1 MHFVVIFL
9 AIIWG
14 IMSFGKEKMNS
25 ATIADAYRM
34 GRNEAAEKYHIPP
47 HLVAQLDKEK
57 YQRYDE
63 TTVCNIKREAEIFDE
78 TWDELNM
85 GNCSTYLIRFQKG
98 WHIHH
103 MGVIS
108 PEPPNISRKE
118 ALEKGY
124 TMEEYEKVEKLY
136 ARHEEKCNAEGFL
149 TYYQKRSYH
158 WYKDQVYQRETQ
170 KRIIK

>member
-14 IMSFGKEKMNS
+14 LMSFGKEKMNS

-57 YQRYDE
+57 YNWYDE
-63 TTVCNIKREAEIFDE
+63 IKVCNIKREEEIFNE
-78 TWDELNM
+78 TWDELNI
-85 GNCSTYLIRFQKG
+85 GSLPLLLIRFDKG
-98 WHIHH
+98 GHIDKWCIH
-103 MGVIS
+103 
-108 PEPPNISRKE
+108 PEPPQYTREE
-118 ALEKGY
+118 ALKKGY
-124 TMEEYEKVEKLY
+124 TMEEYDKAEKLY
-136 ARHEEKCNAEGFL
+136 ARHEEKCNAEGFV
-149 TYYQKRSYH
+149 TYHQKMRYH
-158 WYKDQVYQRETQ
+158 WYKDRVIDREMH